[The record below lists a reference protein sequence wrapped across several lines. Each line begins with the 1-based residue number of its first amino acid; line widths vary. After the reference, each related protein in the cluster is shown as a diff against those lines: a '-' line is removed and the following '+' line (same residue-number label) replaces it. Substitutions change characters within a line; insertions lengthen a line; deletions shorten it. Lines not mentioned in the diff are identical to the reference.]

1 MIKTHIELKSI
12 PILTRKHALIVGTFD
27 GVHRGHLAL
36 VENALMHGFI
46 PVVLIIY
53 THKKLIKP
61 HQKDGFITT
70 LEDRALLFSK
80 HGVVA
85 TYYLNLELELLNLSA
100 RSFVRDVVDKFN
112 VGAVVVGDDFK
123 FGKGAL
129 GNVNILSELLH
140 EETQLI
146 VTKQLVEE
154 HISISTSRIKEA
166 LANGNLQSANNLLG
180 RHYAL
185 TGFVVKGYGLGVK
198 LGYPTANI
206 MLDTQYF
213 LPRHGVYLVSSV
225 INNKH
230 YYGMASLGY
239 HPTVNKLKVPLLEV
253 YYFAF
258 TGSLYHTTLTI
269 NFHAFIRDE
278 LTFKSTDLLVRQI
291 SKDREVCLKLIE
303 EEKTNESN

>member
-12 PILTRKHALIVGTFD
+12 PTLTNKHALIVGTFD

-36 VENALMHGFI
+36 VQNALNRGFI

-70 LEDRALLFSK
+70 LEDRALLFASS
-80 HGVVA
+80 GVTSV
-85 TYYLNLELELLNLSA
+85 YYLNLELALLNLSPA
-100 RSFVRDVVDKFN
+100 AFVSDVLNKFN

-123 FGKGAL
+123 FGKNAL
-129 GNVNILSELLH
+129 GNVKVLRELLAKQ
-140 EETQLI
+140 TKLI
-146 VTKQLVEE
+146 VVEKLVEE
-154 HISISTSRIKEA
+154 DAPISTSRIKEA
-166 LANGNLQSANNLLG
+166 LTAGKLKTANSLLG
-180 RHYAL
+180 RRYAL
-185 TGFVVKGYGLGVK
+185 TGFVVKGYGLGIK

-213 LPRHGVYLVSSV
+213 LPRHGVYLVSSM

-239 HPTVNKLKVPLLEV
+239 HPTVNKLNVPLLEV
-253 YYFAF
+253 YYFDFA
-258 TGSLYHTTLTI
+258 GSLYHTTLTI

-278 LTFKSTDLLVRQI
+278 LTFKSTDLLVHQI
-291 SKDREVCLKLIE
+291 SKDREVCLQLIE
-303 EEKTNESN
+303 EEKANESN